1 MLLPNTPGENAGYVA
16 ERVRR
21 TLSGTRYTG
30 LGLPADA
37 NITISV
43 GVATCPRDAT
53 DLDTL
58 MELADKAL
66 YVAKADGRDRFVVG
80 SIGPG
85 TRLPSLGHV
94 AYPVLEDSFAVQC
107 RGLIAGGVDAIL
119 IETCQDT
126 LQIKAAV
133 NGAKIA
139 RREAGT
145 PNDVRGALVTSVD
158 QDSNAGEA
166 GLRAGDV
173 IVEINRQA
181 VRSADDAVTLS
192 EKAKTDRI
200 RLRVWRGGEGHGG
213 MLFLSVDNTKKK

>member
-1 MLLPNTPGENAGYVA
+1 MYKRQA
-16 ERVRR
+16 
-21 TLSGTRYTG
+21 
-30 LGLPADA
+30 
-37 NITISV
+37 
-43 GVATCPRDAT
+43 
-53 DLDTL
+53 
-58 MELADKAL
+58 
-66 YVAKADGRDRFVVG
+66 
-80 SIGPG
+80 
-85 TRLPSLGHV
+85 
-94 AYPVLEDSFAVQC
+94 Q
-107 RGLIAGGVDAIL
+107 
-119 IETCQDT
+119 
-126 LQIKAAV
+126 
-133 NGAKIA
+133 A